1 VNFHHKKN
9 GVTLLWGRIC
19 SVQCAVMPTVS
30 FPDASAIAKYFFSK
44 HRLSILSK
52 TNTLWEAQKEG
63 TLRLVVTASQRYY
76 TKSSGLERGRPRS
89 TSNALQA
96 ISPCAFCNVFACF
109 STQNLATLKEKV
121 DRRFEELKCYLYRR
135 KTAIKRI
142 AAWENFRLSS
152 NEIAT
157 WRSWLHAC

>member
-1 VNFHHKKN
+1 MVGPHLF
-9 GVTLLWGRIC
+9 
-19 SVQCAVMPTVS
+19 CALCCNDNCV
-30 FPDASAIAKYFFSK
+30 FPDASAIADHFFSK
-44 HRLSILSK
+44 HR
-52 TNTLWEAQKEG
+52 EAQKEG
-63 TLRLVVTASQRYY
+63 TLRLVVTASRRYY

-142 AAWENFRLSS
+142 TAWEMFRLSS
-152 NEIAT
+152 SGIAT